1 LRLSDGRLLIA
12 FNDSAK
18 NRSNITLSIA
28 SGHGDASKRI
38 ALIEQETGSVFSY
51 PFLMRASDGM
61 IRMAYTRKGK
71 EIALSSFNEAWIR
84 ALESKMASE
93 LKQAK
98 PAAP

>member
-1 LRLSDGRLLIA
+1 MIA

-28 SGHGDASKRI
+28 SGHGDACKRI
-38 ALIEQETGSVFSY
+38 AVIEQEAGSVFSY

-84 ALESKMASE
+84 AQESKMAGE
-93 LKQAK
+93 IKQAM
-98 PAAP
+98 PVAP